1 MTEQEI
7 ENTKNYLN
15 ANVGAFLQEDR
26 ETQRGRLT
34 GGFPSY
40 VCPVCGSGSGK
51 NGSGIRTK
59 DGIHYTCFSGN
70 CSGEVRNVDG
80 VDLYGL
86 SRGISGFIQTIKA
99 AKEEFDIGDG
109 ALEKITKKKAEKTE
123 EKPARNFIDYYK
135 KCAADIGKCDY
146 MQRRGISKETCLK
159 YWVGFDDNWVSPD
172 ISPEK
177 RPYIHPSPRI
187 IIPVSSSSY
196 LARDTRVSLGE
207 YAEKYKKMKVGTCT
221 LYNTACIKKAG
232 SSPLLIVEGE
242 IDCLSVIE
250 TGYPFCIG
258 MGSTSNVEKV
268 VSCLSANRPKSVV
281 IALDSDGPGDKTAGR
296 LLVRLIGLGVH
307 AEICD
312 INCGENDANDALVK
326 HREEFKREV
335 MKFYGR

>member
-109 ALEKITKKKAEKTE
+109 TLEKITKKKAEKAE
-123 EKPARNFIDYYK
+123 EKPVRNFIDYYK
-135 KCAADIGKCDY
+135 KCAADIGKCNY
-146 MQRRGISKETCLK
+146 MQRRGISKETSRRKSTSADRQSSLSRTSSLLRMSK
-159 YWVGFDDNWVSPD
+159 QRQELAFIRRKTS
-172 ISPEK
+172 SRALQRLEK
-177 RPYIHPSPRI
+177 ARQSPRERSR
-187 IIPVSSSSY
+187 SSSVSI
-196 LARDTRVSLGE
+196 TRSRSTPGILQSQTSFLRT
-207 YAEKYKKMKVGTCT
+207 AMQT
-221 LYNTACIKKAG
+221 L
-232 SSPLLIVEGE
+232 
-242 IDCLSVIE
+242 
-250 TGYPFCIG
+250 
-258 MGSTSNVEKV
+258 
-268 VSCLSANRPKSVV
+268 
-281 IALDSDGPGDKTAGR
+281 R
-296 LLVRLIGLGVH
+296 LQSLIGLETRAGLQETV
-307 AEICD
+307 
-312 INCGENDANDALVK
+312 
-326 HREEFKREV
+326 
-335 MKFYGR
+335 